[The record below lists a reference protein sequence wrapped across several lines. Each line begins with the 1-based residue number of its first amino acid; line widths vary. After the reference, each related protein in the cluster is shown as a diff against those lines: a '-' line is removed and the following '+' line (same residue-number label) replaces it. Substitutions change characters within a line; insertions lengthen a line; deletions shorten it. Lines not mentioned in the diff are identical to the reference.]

1 MKPKLFVERGQALIL
16 IALAAVGLFGVTG
29 LAIDGSARFSDR
41 RHAQNAADAA
51 ALSGALAYGNL
62 TADPVYD
69 ADGNLTSPIDWK
81 INAKNIADD
90 NGYDGDH
97 VRSEVQVYLCSEHDA
112 TCGAGYA
119 GSTQYVQV
127 IITSHVKT
135 YFARVLG
142 IFETQN
148 VVQAIAL
155 AKRGG
160 PLYEGNS
167 IVALNPHSS
176 CPGSLRVGGSGTITL
191 DGGGILVNSDS
202 ADCAFEQQ
210 GCSMNLE
217 FINGGGIT
225 SSGTDNVDFDACY
238 SGSPSTPSYGAGQ
251 IVFPTDLEIPDE
263 PAECDVSTP
272 GWFNSDATTT
282 YLHPGRWN
290 EFPPKSGGGITVRDH
305 MYMYPGIYCVNN
317 VVKLTD
323 QHLILTSDS
332 TDGVTIYIRPGYD
345 FSIQNGEFHLFASK
359 SGEYQGYLIIV
370 ASNFSGSPD
379 TCVIDGNSHD
389 EYTGTIYAPYCN
401 LTING
406 TADATAYN
414 GQIIAYEVKLNG
426 SSSMSFNYDSDA
438 NGHTKRKVG
447 LMK

>member
-1 MKPKLFVERGQALIL
+1 MKTKLFVERGQALIL
-16 IALAAVGLFGVTG
+16 IALAAIGLFGVTG

-69 ADGNLTSPIDWK
+69 ANGNLTSPIDWK
-81 INAKNIADD
+81 VNALNIAND
-90 NGYDGDH
+90 NGYTGDH
-97 VRSEVQVYLCSEHDA
+97 VRSDVKVYLCSEHDA
-112 TCGAGYA
+112 SCGPGYA

-127 IITSHVKT
+127 IVTSYIKT
-135 YFARVLG
+135 YFARVIG
-142 IFETQN
+142 IYQTQN
-148 VVQAIAL
+148 TVQAIAL

-160 PLYEGNS
+160 PLYDGNS

-176 CPGSLRVGGSGTITL
+176 CPGSLRVGGTGDIVL
-191 DGGGILVNSDS
+191 DGGGILVNSS
-202 ADCAFEQQ
+202 SSDCAFEQQ

-225 SSGTDNVDFDACY
+225 STGTDNVDFDACY
-238 SGSPSTPSYGAGQ
+238 SGNAATTTYQSSQ
-251 IVFPTDLEIPDE
+251 IQFPGDLEIPDE

-290 EFPPKSGGGITVRDH
+290 EFPPKSGGGVTVRDN

-323 QHLILTSDS
+323 QHLILTSDT
-332 TDGVTIYIRPGYD
+332 TDGVTIYIRPGFD
-345 FSIQNGEFHLFASK
+345 FSIQNGEFHLTASK
-359 SGEYQGYLIIV
+359 SGEYEGYLMIV
-370 ASNFSGSPD
+370 ASNFTGSPE
-379 TCVIDGNSHD
+379 TCTIDGNASD
-389 EYTGTIYAPYCN
+389 TYTGTIYAPYCN

-406 TADATAYN
+406 TANATAYN

-426 SSSMSFNYDSDA
+426 SSSMSFIYDEDG
-438 NGHTKRKVG
+438 NGKTKRKVG